1 MDVHVGDILE
11 MKKPHPCGC
20 KEFLLLRVGMDF
32 KITDKLGEEGSEMKR
47 GKIQKILELED
58 KVSPD
63 IYIKAILCDSQEK
76 SPFPMRSHFKGRR
89 GTCKAGVSPWFL

>member
-32 KITDKLGEEGSEMKR
+32 KIKCLSCGHEIMLPRSKAEKNIK
-47 GKIQKILELED
+47 KITK
-58 KVSPD
+58 K
-63 IYIKAILCDSQEK
+63 
-76 SPFPMRSHFKGRR
+76 
-89 GTCKAGVSPWFL
+89 